1 MAHAHDEHASN
12 TGRIW
17 KVFWFLSAVT
27 IVEVILGMVKP
38 GVLYHNSLLGL
49 NLLNW
54 VFIILTLVKAYG
66 IVWAFMHMEAEVS
79 ALRRSVVWTVIFLVI
94 YLVFI
99 LLVEANYIYG
109 VFRDSTIKWNF

>member
-1 MAHAHDEHASN
+1 MAHAHESN
-12 TGRIW
+12 TKRIW
-17 KVFWFLSAVT
+17 FVFGLLSVVT
-27 IVEVILGMVKP
+27 IIEVALGMAKP
-38 GVLYHNSLLGL
+38 DFLFKNDLLGL

-54 VFIILTLVKAYG
+54 VFILLTLYKAYY
-66 IVWAFMHMEAEVS
+66 IVWAFMHMEGETS
-79 ALRRSVVWTVIFLVI
+79 GLRRSVVWTVIFLVI